1 MRMNSKM
8 KIDSEAK
15 TAQQKAVDNSVK
27 MIALA
32 RKVCEMAGEDV
43 EEFDRELNELCNKW
57 HDKFSKMSTVDLANF
72 MVTDLINSALD
83 IEGE

>member
-1 MRMNSKM
+1 MRMNSKV
-8 KIDSEAK
+8 KIDSEVK

-32 RKVCEMAGEDV
+32 RKVCEIAGEDV
-43 EEFDRELNELCNKW
+43 EEFDKELNEMCDRW
-57 HDKFSKMSTVDLANF
+57 HKKFAEMNAADLGRF

>member
-1 MRMNSKM
+1 MRMNSKV
-8 KIDSEAK
+8 KIDSEVK

-43 EEFDRELNELCNKW
+43 EEFDKELNEMCNKW

>member
-1 MRMNSKM
+1 MRMNSKV
-8 KIDSEAK
+8 KVDSEVK

-43 EEFDRELNELCNKW
+43 EEFDKELNEMCNKW